1 MSRRHPGL
9 ALSLGVFGLLL
20 AGAAPAQAE
29 DPPAEKPTVRK
40 TKEQLHFELPP
51 DWPVEKR
58 NGIVGPIP
66 VEEYLAKK
74 FKAVEVQL
82 QAIEQK
88 LNGLDLRM
96 RVLEEAAKSKA
107 PQQGLRST
115 GQAQP

>member
-1 MSRRHPGL
+1 MTCSRGACVL
-9 ALSLGVFGLLL
+9 LLGAAGLLL
-20 AGAAPAQAE
+20 AAGPAGAE
-29 DPPAEKPTVRK
+29 DPAAEKPTVRK

-58 NGIVGPIP
+58 GGIVAPIP

-74 FKAVEVQL
+74 FKSLEAQL
-82 QAIEQK
+82 QAIEQR

-96 RVLEEAAKSKA
+96 RVLEEAAKSKT

-115 GQAQP
+115 GGAQP